1 MYDAELP
8 LPLNAQ
14 EDTDLYNYLVE
25 NLGITSAWLNGNDN
39 NANGVWRDS
48 YGNDIT
54 YFNWEQGQPD
64 GETYL
69 HYLSNTGGKWNDN
82 IYTHD
87 DNIVCQ
93 KLPFGTLFSSLSKL

>member
-14 EDTDLYNYLVE
+14 EDADLYNYLVE

-54 YFNWEQGQPD
+54 YFNWEQGQPN

-69 HYLSNTGGKWNDN
+69 HYLPNTGGKWNDN

-87 DNIVCQ
+87 ENIVCR
-93 KLPFGTLFSSLSKL
+93 KLPFGTLFSSHF